1 MRSITSIC
9 CLLKENYMISMETE
23 TKIQPTPIVMKI
35 LSKLGIMLNFRNL
48 IVYIHTHP
56 YRKSP
61 MANITCNDEKLDAF
75 LLRSG
80 PRQGCCLFQDCFSTL
95 QWKSQ
100 LMEYE
105 KDIGKREIKLC
116 LQVTFFRIIP
126 ESTASENLCQETLLS
141 NYHMKLIYKSQS
153 LSYTDY
159 TSFYCISQISHF

>member
-1 MRSITSIC
+1 
-9 CLLKENYMISMETE
+9 MISTETE

-35 LSKLGIMLNFRNL
+35 LSKLGTMVNFLNL
-48 IVYIHTHP
+48 IVVYIHTLPP

-126 ESTASENLCQETLLS
+126 ESTPSENFCQETFLS
-141 NYHMKLIYKSQS
+141 NYHAKLIYKSQS
-153 LSYTDY
+153 LSYIPKMSRLSLKLKAQY
-159 TSFYCISQISHF
+159 HL